1 MLIIIQCAIL
11 LKLVS
16 NELVLCLFILLL
28 QYYDVILF
36 QISGNV
42 PVSMKTMDR
51 VLTTGLLHK
60 IIQVDFII
68 MPMCF
73 VNVKGIN
80 DFCYKFLIETK

>member
-42 PVSMKTMDR
+42 PVSMKIMNR
-51 VLTTGLLHK
+51 VLTTGLLH
-60 IIQVDFII
+60 
-68 MPMCF
+68 
-73 VNVKGIN
+73 N
-80 DFCYKFLIETK
+80 

>member
-1 MLIIIQCAIL
+1 MLTIIQCAIL

-51 VLTTGLLHK
+51 VLTTGLLH
-60 IIQVDFII
+60 
-68 MPMCF
+68 
-73 VNVKGIN
+73 N
-80 DFCYKFLIETK
+80 

>member
-28 QYYDVILF
+28 QYYDVILL

-42 PVSMKTMDR
+42 PVSMKIMNR
-51 VLTTGLLHK
+51 VLTTGLLH
-60 IIQVDFII
+60 
-68 MPMCF
+68 
-73 VNVKGIN
+73 N
-80 DFCYKFLIETK
+80 